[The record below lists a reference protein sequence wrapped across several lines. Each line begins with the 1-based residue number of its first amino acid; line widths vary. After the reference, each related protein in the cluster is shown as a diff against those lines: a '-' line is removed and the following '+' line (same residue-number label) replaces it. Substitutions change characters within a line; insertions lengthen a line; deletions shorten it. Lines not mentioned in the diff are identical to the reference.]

1 MNKSERKFVIYYSAE
16 HCGVQRGGCV
26 GLENGTTFKAWL
38 EENANYEDG
47 EALERAMAESPN
59 GYDDDDCTYE
69 VVPLSELKDEYVR
82 LGHLSRPRSWRL
94 AAEGIATLALHDKE
108 VAAAAGIGEPDG
120 PEGLPREVRE
130 WLDENAKVVTDCG
143 NVTYHLDA
151 GGDPALFEDG
161 DCAWIAL
168 TYGGKALY
176 TDALDYGNHGLGNG
190 AYDRR
195 GLAAVQAVLPSD
207 VWAELVEAYGDD
219 GGDGIDD
226 ADRFEADLADYLHG
240 RAGWTPNEDY
250 FDRPNVDVRAAI
262 KALDIPHDDDM
273 DETESAE
280 DEA

>member
-1 MNKSERKFVIYYSAE
+1 MKNERKFVIYYNAE
-16 HCGVQRGGCV
+16 RCGVQRGGCV
-26 GLENGTTFKAWL
+26 ELENGGTFKAWL
-38 EENANYEDG
+38 EEYADIEDYEVFEKELG
-47 EALERAMAESPN
+47 EWPTI
-59 GYDDDDCTYE
+59 YDDPDCKYE

-82 LGHLSRPRSWRL
+82 LGDQSNPPSWRL

-143 NVTYHLDA
+143 NVTYHIDA
-151 GGDPALFEDG
+151 GGDPVLDENG

-168 TYGGKALY
+168 TYDRNALY

-219 GGDGIDD
+219 GDDGIEDTE
-226 ADRFEADLADYLHG
+226 RFEADLAGYLHG

-250 FDRPNVDVRAAI
+250 FDRPNVDGWAAI
-262 KALDIPHDDDM
+262 KALDIPHDEDM
-273 DETESAE
+273 DETESA
-280 DEA
+280 DAEA